1 MPTLRFARRATASRF
16 ASLFILTLSAA
27 FAGCGG
33 GGDDD
38 AAPTQPDTDPG
49 VTGTYELRTVNGL
62 NVPAVIVDEVLNG
75 TTLRGEITSGRI
87 VVKSDGT
94 WSYAIRGR
102 WWTNGR
108 LTSDK
113 TSTTSG
119 TWSQPSDGTLVLTGA
134 GGNAFSVQRTW
145 YSLTEMKRVVEDGV
159 DATWPYVFVRP

>member
-1 MPTLRFARRATASRF
+1 MPAFRLARRPPPSRF
-16 ASLFILTLSAA
+16 TSLFILTLSAA
-27 FAGCGG
+27 LAGCGG
-33 GGDDD
+33 GEGD
-38 AAPTQPDTDPG
+38 AAVTPPDADPG
-49 VTGTYELRTVNGL
+49 AAGTYELRTVNGL

-87 VVKSDGT
+87 VVKADGT
-94 WSYAIRGR
+94 WTYAIRGR

-119 TWSQPSDGTLVLTGA
+119 TWSQPDDGKLVLAGATG
-134 GGNAFSVQRTW
+134 GSFDVQRTW
-145 YSLTEMKRVVEDGV
+145 FSLTEMKRVVDNGL